1 MRPQHLPRCTLTIRP
16 VAFILLQELYEGNY
30 YLSGIASIFFDV
42 GGVLLTNAW
51 DHAERAQALARFKV
65 DLKEFQPL
73 HQDVVEKF
81 ECGEITL
88 DQYLERTIFFRPR
101 TFSPEQF
108 KSCMFSLS
116 QALAGRLELAK
127 DLAKSGKLFMGTI
140 NNESRELNAY
150 RIHTFGLRQLFSV
163 FVSSCYV
170 GLRKPN
176 ESIYRCALELTQR
189 VPEECCFID
198 DREENLVPAAKLG
211 MRVIQARSTE
221 QIKKD
226 LSGMGVTW

>member
-1 MRPQHLPRCTLTIRP
+1 LRPQHLPRCTLTIRP

-116 QALAGRLELAK
+116 QALAGRLELAMS
-127 DLAKSGKLFMGTI
+127 LAKSGKVFMGTI

-189 VPEECCFID
+189 VPKECCFID

-226 LSGMGVTW
+226 LAGMGVTW

>member
-1 MRPQHLPRCTLTIRP
+1 LRPQHLPRCTLTIRP

-116 QALAGRLELAK
+116 QALAGRLELAMS
-127 DLAKSGKLFMGTI
+127 LAKSGKVFVGTI

-150 RIHTFGLRQLFSV
+150 RIQTFGLRQLFSV

-189 VPEECCFID
+189 VPKECCFID

-226 LSGMGVTW
+226 LAGMGVTW

>member
-116 QALAGRLELAK
+116 QALAGRLELAMS
-127 DLAKSGKLFMGTI
+127 LAKSGKVFVGTI

-150 RIHTFGLRQLFSV
+150 RIQTFGLRQLFSV

-176 ESIYRCALELTQR
+176 ESIYRCALDLTQR

-226 LSGMGVTW
+226 LAGMGVTW

>member
-1 MRPQHLPRCTLTIRP
+1 LRPQHLPRCTLTIRP

-101 TFSPEQF
+101 AFSPEQF

-116 QALAGRLELAK
+116 QELAGRLELVK
-127 DLAKSGKLFMGTI
+127 GLAKSGKVFMGTI

-150 RIHTFGLRQLFSV
+150 RIQTFGLRQLFSV

-176 ESIYRCALELTQR
+176 ESIYRCALDLTQR

>member
-1 MRPQHLPRCTLTIRP
+1 LRPQHLPRCTLTIRP

-116 QALAGRLELAK
+116 QALAGRLELAMS
-127 DLAKSGKLFMGTI
+127 LAKSGKVFVGTI

-150 RIHTFGLRQLFSV
+150 RIQTFGLRQLFSV

-176 ESIYRCALELTQR
+176 ESIYRCALDLTQR

-226 LSGMGVTW
+226 LAGMGVTW

>member
-1 MRPQHLPRCTLTIRP
+1 LRPQHLPRCTLTIRP

-116 QALAGRLELAK
+116 QALAGRLELAMS
-127 DLAKSGKLFMGTI
+127 LAKSGKVFMGTI

-150 RIHTFGLRQLFSV
+150 RIQTFGLRQLFSV

-170 GLRKPN
+170 VLRKPN
-176 ESIYRCALELTQR
+176 ESIYRCALEVTQK

-226 LSGMGVTW
+226 LAGMGVTW